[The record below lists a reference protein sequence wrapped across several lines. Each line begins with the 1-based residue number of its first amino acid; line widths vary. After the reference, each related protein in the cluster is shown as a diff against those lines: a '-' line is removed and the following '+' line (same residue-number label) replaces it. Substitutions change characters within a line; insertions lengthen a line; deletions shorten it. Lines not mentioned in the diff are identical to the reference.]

1 MVGRMQSTC
10 KKRKGCCI
18 VECTRATWQH
28 PAVCCPTHAQ
38 GTTAPDGL
46 RQGARPTPLPHPLE
60 AAARPAK
67 HLDVLRRRGLARG
80 RALDGTDARQS
91 RGPNRLVR
99 DVLGGAAGGAVG
111 GHVGHCGG
119 GGGGRGAAVGWG
131 ERGFATATRQKS
143 KAPRPTAGTPPPRAA
158 QPRWPPRHVQYCTVL
173 QQAHAPPAAG
183 GAPTCHGCHHKE
195 PAAGEGRQGVLD
207 EAAGLHG
214 RQPPALLLLLLQPG

>member
-119 GGGGRGAAVGWG
+119 GGGRTWGGGGVGRARVCDSNPPEKQSAKTNSRHTAAS
-131 ERGFATATRQKS
+131 R
-143 KAPRPTAGTPPPRAA
+143 RPTEVASAARA
-158 QPRWPPRHVQYCTVL
+158 VLYCT
-173 QQAHAPPAAG
+173 AAG
-183 GAPTCHGCHHKE
+183 PCTSRSR
-195 PAAGEGRQGVLD
+195 GRAHLSR
-207 EAAGLHG
+207 L
-214 RQPPALLLLLLQPG
+214 PPQRTRCW